1 METKNT
7 GLYILI
13 LTAGIIIISSLVD
26 TIIENDT
33 VEYCGTESTS
43 QAWYCGT
50 VATGINGEVI
60 EFDSL
65 NSEQQEIVAQGK
77 DLFEG
82 NCVQCH
88 SIHKKVVG
96 PALVG
101 LSNRWENEE
110 ELIQFIKYPEQMIEK
125 NEYAKS
131 LYAEYQQ
138 IMPNH
143 DFFEDEQI
151 KSILLY
157 IGYQSGEKVYVEL

>member
-13 LTAGIIIISSLVD
+13 LTAGIIIISFLVEMMF
-26 TIIENDT
+26 TIET
-33 VEYCGTESTS
+33 KEETK
-43 QAWYCGT
+43 AWYCGT
-50 VATGINGEVI
+50 VNEESII
-60 EFDSL
+60 EKDSL
-65 NSEQQEIVAQGK
+65 NSEQQEIAAQGK
-77 DLFEG
+77 ELFEG

-88 SIHKKVVG
+88 SIHKRVVR

-101 LSNRWENEE
+101 LGNRWENEE
-110 ELIQFIKYPEQMIEK
+110 QLIEFIKYPEQTMQK
-125 NEYAKS
+125 NEYAKK
-131 LYAEYQQ
+131 LYDEYGQ

-143 DFFEDEQI
+143 DFFDDQQI